1 MQTERNDFVNYT
13 ENSASNRKKFNAGL
27 YIIIAVCLLALGI
40 AAWFALS
47 RAQDQTPTEKM
58 PQGSEYNSG
67 TSSYNESI
75 LTPPVLPNESVAQ
88 SASEVPYS
96 SEDTV
101 EEKQNY
107 FTMPL
112 QGKIL
117 KDFSLEVLQYDETY
131 GDMRLHTGID
141 IEAKENSQVCSA
153 ANGKVLA
160 IENNNFG
167 CGVVIKHTE
176 KITVKYY
183 SLCDLKVKVGDSVK
197 MGDVIGL
204 VSAIP
209 AECVAPSHIHIEVLK
224 DDVPVNPLEALGLN

>member
-1 MQTERNDFVNYT
+1 MNYT
-13 ENSASNRKKFNAGL
+13 ENFKETRKKFNAGL
-27 YIIIAVCLLALGI
+27 YIIIAVSLLALGA

-47 RAQDQTPTEKM
+47 RAQGQTPTEKM
-58 PQGSEYNSG
+58 PNSSEYNSN
-67 TSSYNESI
+67 TSSYNESMI
-75 LTPPVLPNESVAQ
+75 TPPVLPNESVAQ

-96 SEDTV
+96 SES
-101 EEKQNY
+101 EPQAKQNY

-112 QGKIL
+112 QGEII
-117 KDFSLEVLQYDETY
+117 KDFSLEVLQYNETY

-141 IEAKENSQVCSA
+141 IAAKEKSQVCAA

-160 IENNNFG
+160 IENNTFG

-176 KITVKYY
+176 EITVKYY
-183 SLCDLKVKVGDSVK
+183 SLCDLTVKVGDSVK
-197 MGDVIGL
+197 MGEVIGL

-209 AECVAPSHIHIEVLK
+209 AECVSPAHIHIEVLK